1 MKLNKY
7 KVIFIDDKSKNKYE
21 LVYESIGKADVTKRF
36 NNVFGLWSSI
46 VEIIKI

>member
-7 KVIFIDDKSKNKYE
+7 KVIFTDNNSKDKHE
-21 LVYESIGKADVTKRF
+21 LIYESVSKADVTKRF